1 MNTQQDQHTPRP
13 VARAL
18 TSNHSRVVVRA
29 LTSNHSRVV
38 ARALTSNHSR
48 AVGWRP
54 GSAGTAR

>member
-1 MNTQQDQHTPRP
+1 MNAQQDQHTPRP

-18 TSNHSRVVVRA
+18 TSNHSRVVARA

-48 AVGWRP
+48 AIGWRP
-54 GSAGTAR
+54 ALTGTAR